1 MTGGGSGIGR
11 AVALRLAEE
20 GAFVAVSGR
29 RHEPLAETVALI
41 GERAVAVPGDHAQEA
56 DAQRMVDE
64 TVARLGA
71 LHVLVNN
78 AGAIRRNLLVHET
91 PVQRW
96 DELLA
101 VNLRG
106 VFLVTRAALPSLL
119 EAEGDRSIVSI
130 ASTFAHTN
138 AVGVS
143 PYAAAKGGV
152 VAFTRALAVEYA
164 ERGIRANCICPGIVV
179 TDLTHVDRPHFDE
192 QRDQFEAMFPL
203 GRLGE
208 PADVAGAVAYLA
220 SPDAAWVTG
229 AVWDVDGGFTVR

>member
-1 MTGGGSGIGR
+1 M
-11 AVALRLAEE
+11 
-20 GAFVAVSGR
+20 AVSGR
-29 RHEPLAETVALI
+29 RPEPLAETVALI
-41 GERAVAVPGDHAQEA
+41 GERALAVSGDHSVEA

-64 TVARLGA
+64 TVSRFGA
-71 LHVLVNN
+71 LHLLVNN
-78 AGAIRRNLLVHET
+78 AGSIRRNLLVHET
-91 PVQRW
+91 PVERW

-101 VNLRG
+101 SNLRG
-106 VFLVTRAALPSLL
+106 VFLVTRAALGPMLDS
-119 EAEGDRSIVSI
+119 EGDRSIVNV

-164 ERGIRANCICPGIVV
+164 REGIRANCLCPGIVV
-179 TDLTHVDRPHFDE
+179 TDLTRVDRPHFDE
-192 QRDQFEAMFPL
+192 QRADFEAMFPL

-208 PADVAGAVAYLA
+208 PADVAAAVAYLA

-229 AVWDVDGGFTVR
+229 TVWDVDGGFTAR